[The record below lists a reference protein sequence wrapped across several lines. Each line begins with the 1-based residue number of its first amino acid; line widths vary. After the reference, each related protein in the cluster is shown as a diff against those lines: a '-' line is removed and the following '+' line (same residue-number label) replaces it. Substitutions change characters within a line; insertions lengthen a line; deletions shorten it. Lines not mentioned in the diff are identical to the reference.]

1 MNILAQTQLIIAN
14 NGSFGINTDILETNA
29 INIVIL
35 VIGLV
40 IFVGKTLREGLA
52 QRQTEIIN
60 SVEDSEKRLN
70 DATNRLAEAKKQL
83 SQARVIIDEIKKET
97 KATKI
102 SLLENDYVQAK
113 KELSRRFNVAA
124 TTLKNRERLILSEIK
139 QNISLLA
146 LKQVVS
152 TIEKQ
157 AGTEFMQESRAYD
170 ITELDLMTYM
180 QESIKMVG
188 VANQPAGLK

>member
-170 ITELDLMTYM
+170 ITELELMTYM

>member
-40 IFVGKTLREGLA
+40 IFVGKTLRERLA

-157 AGTEFMQESRAYD
+157 AGTELE
-170 ITELDLMTYM
+170 LMTYM

>member
-40 IFVGKTLREGLA
+40 IFVGKTLRERLA

>member
-1 MNILAQTQLIIAN
+1 MEILAQTQMMISDS
-14 NGSFGINTDILETNA
+14 GSFGINTDILETNV
-29 INIVIL
+29 INIIIL
-35 VIGLV
+35 VSVLFIVAGNALSEA
-40 IFVGKTLREGLA
+40 LR
-52 QRQTEIIN
+52 QRQIEIIN
-60 SVEDSEKRLN
+60 GVEDSEKRLN
-70 DATNRLAEAKKQL
+70 DATNRLDEAKKQL

-97 KATKI
+97 TITKT
-102 SLLENDYVQAK
+102 SLLESDYIQAK
-113 KELSRRFNVAA
+113 NELNRRFIVAA

-157 AGTEFMQESRAYD
+157 TGSEEEYIS
-170 ITELDLMTYM
+170 YM

-188 VANQPAGLK
+188 VTNQPASLK